1 MPGTAIALLEV
12 GTRSARRTAMTFMNE
27 GTWDRVIRILAG
39 IALGYAAWMTWP
51 ASVLSRPGVV
61 SIMFLVIGA
70 IAFVTGLV
78 GWCPAYAL
86 FAVSTKKRVGA

>member
-1 MPGTAIALLEV
+1 MA
-12 GTRSARRTAMTFMNE
+12 FMNE

-51 ASVLSRPGVV
+51 ASVLSRPETV
-61 SIMFLVIGA
+61 SIVFLVIGV
-70 IAFVTGLV
+70 IAFVTGFV

-86 FAVSTKKRVGA
+86 FGVSTKKRIGA